1 MFVCISEDV
10 VSVAKMVQKFDRW
23 KSFYQTVE
31 EKEDV
36 AAGGALSPDAADQS
50 SLRAMNHIVSSLTM
64 ATSEESASQPT
75 RSSERSAATLTQ
87 VGVAQRRSTM
97 RFLSFVTSSVSV
109 LTRLG

>member
-1 MFVCISEDV
+1 MSTCMFVCISEDV

-31 EKEDV
+31 EKEDA
-36 AAGGALSPDAADQS
+36 AAGGALSPDAADQ
-50 SLRAMNHIVSSLTM
+50 MNHIVSSLTM